1 MEQKKMHCLVLDAV
15 QGHSLSIMEILSMLK
30 KAILG
35 TNEDQLVNALI
46 GSLSFLLTANYVR
59 ILEGYNF
66 TGEEKTLDN
75 FEVNVEL
82 IMGYVDDWK
91 KPDYVGVNYKI
102 AITEEGV
109 GFYTRSCKA
118 NKAG

>member
-1 MEQKKMHCLVLDAV
+1 MEQKEMHCLVLDAV

-30 KAILG
+30 KTILG

-59 ILEGYNF
+59 IFEGNNF
-66 TGEEKTLDN
+66 AGEETALDN

-91 KPDYVGVNYKI
+91 KLDYTGVIYKI
-102 AITEEGV
+102 AITEEGI
-109 GFYTRSCKA
+109 GFFARSCRSQ
-118 NKAG
+118 

>member
-15 QGHSLSIMEILSMLK
+15 QGHSLSVLEILSMLK
-30 KAILG
+30 KTILG
-35 TNEDQLVNALI
+35 KNEDQLVNALT
-46 GSLSFLLTANYVR
+46 GSLSFLLTADYIR
-59 ILEGYNF
+59 IFEGYNF
-66 TGEEKTLDN
+66 TGEEMVLDN

-91 KPDYVGVNYKI
+91 KSDYAGVNYKI

-109 GFYTRSCKA
+109 GFYARRCKA
-118 NKAG
+118 R